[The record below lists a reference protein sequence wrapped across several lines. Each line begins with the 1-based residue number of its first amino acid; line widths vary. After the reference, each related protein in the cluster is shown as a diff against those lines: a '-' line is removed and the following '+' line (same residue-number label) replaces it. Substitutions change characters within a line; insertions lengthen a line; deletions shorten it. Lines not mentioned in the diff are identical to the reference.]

1 MYGKMM
7 RFMRLEAKLRQTDL
21 SRELNISDS
30 TLAHYESGIRSVTL
44 EMANNIAETCDFEMI
59 FVDKKNNK
67 SYRFKDVERMNYD
80 SRVKKS

>member
-21 SRELNISDS
+21 SRELNVSDS
-30 TLAHYESGIRSVTL
+30 TLAHYESEYWYVSL
-44 EMANNIAETCDFEMI
+44 EMVDKIANACEFEMI
-59 FVDKKNNK
+59 FVNKRNKKV
-67 SYRFKDVERMNYD
+67 YGFKDVERMNYD